1 MVMSKIDDLIE
12 AYKTQVS
19 LEWNEMLSGE
29 ERVWFCVYDPS
40 YERNIRARLSE
51 FKIVTEQAKHNWQ
64 EVDVTGMFERW
75 LADNEYLE
83 DYFAD
88 PSLLKY
94 DLDDFVTCLADHLAE
109 RLKDADDSTVVA
121 VIGIGSLYGI
131 VRASAVI
138 DRLIRSTKIPGRLM
152 FFFPGD
158 RDGRN
163 YRLLKARDGWN
174 YLATPIEARE

>member
-1 MVMSKIDDLIE
+1 MSKIDDLIV

-29 ERVWFCVYDPS
+29 EKVWFCVYDPS

-94 DLDDFVTCLADHLAE
+94 DLDDFVP
-109 RLKDADDSTVVA
+109 
-121 VIGIGSLYGI
+121 
-131 VRASAVI
+131 ASRI
-138 DRLIRSTKIPGRLM
+138 TLQRG
-152 FFFPGD
+152 
-158 RDGRN
+158 
-163 YRLLKARDGWN
+163 
-174 YLATPIEARE
+174 